1 MGLKKLIAACY
12 RNQDPDL
19 FSRSDSERAIWL
31 EYNGNTKVGRVPDVE
46 DMATCLRFH
55 NFPRSAPV
63 LVTHVSHW
71 DDAAAAYVTAEYV
84 ARPLGAIRVA
94 AAGTY
99 RIVASSTPHPNYPTV
114 ISMKRSPDCSPMR
127 GATLNYSGRSASVG
141 YGTPIGSLK
150 RGRTTYNDGFIRPLD
165 AAELLGILKSV
176 LRYRDKWCEHG
187 HQQSFLFRQALRG
200 RKGRH
205 SVRLGASGE
214 CLRQGSIHSRS
225 VGRWRRELPSDSAGV
240 WGACGHCSG
249 RSRLGSCVGCISKP
263 IQIVVVRELF

>member
-1 MGLKKLIAACY
+1 MPSIP
-12 RNQDPDL
+12 Q
-19 FSRSDSERAIWL
+19 
-31 EYNGNTKVGRVPDVE
+31 
-46 DMATCLRFH
+46 
-55 NFPRSAPV
+55 FPRSAPV

-200 RKGRH
+200 RKG
-205 SVRLGASGE
+205 GTASGLARLVNVSDRDRFIVAQLDAGGE
-214 CLRQGSIHSRS
+214 SYRAIALAFGVHVGTVQGARARLMRGVYI
-225 VGRWRRELPSDSAGV
+225 EANTDSG
-240 WGACGHCSG
+240 
-249 RSRLGSCVGCISKP
+249 GS
-263 IQIVVVRELF
+263 